1 MGVRERQERD
11 KELLRERILDA
22 ARELFVAEGY
32 RNVSIRKVAEKVE
45 YSPAALYSYFPSK
58 DDLFFAL
65 AEEGFRK
72 LFEYTNDPSVMTGD
86 PLNSIRQGFLRYY
99 QFSRQ
104 HPEYFDLMFVDRSV
118 PKISHEWERFSF
130 VQQMIDEVRAVIT
143 RGIDAGVFPADTDAD
158 VAFHILWAAVHGPA
172 TVAVCDRLAPD
183 EDPDALARDT
193 LEAAIAGLR
202 AGIRTT
208 FTPSQCHSP
217 GDGGIHGESVAK
229 SAGKTVETKA
239 EKHVAKKVEKSDA

>member
-1 MGVRERQERD
+1 MGVKERQERD
-11 KELLRERILDA
+11 REQVHRRILDA
-22 ARELFVAEGY
+22 AQELFVAEGY
-32 RNVSIRKVAEKVE
+32 RNVSIRKIAEKVE

-72 LFEYTNDPSVMTGD
+72 LFEFTNEPIATSSD
-86 PLNSIRQGFLRYY
+86 PLTAIRHGFMRYY
-99 QFSRQ
+99 EFSRA
-104 HPEYFDLMFVDRSV
+104 HPEYFELMFVDRSV
-118 PKISHEWERFSF
+118 PKISHEWERFGF
-130 VQQMIDEVRAVIT
+130 VQSMIDEVCAVIK
-143 RGIDAGVFPADTDAD
+143 RGIDEGVFPSDTNPD

-183 EDPDALARDT
+183 ENPDALARDT

-208 FTPSQCHSP
+208 FTPSKCHSQ
-217 GDGGIHGESVAK
+217 SVA
-229 SAGKTVETKA
+229 GV
-239 EKHVAKKVEKSDA
+239 HVEKTDA

>member
-1 MGVRERQERD
+1 MGVKERQERD
-11 KELLRERILDA
+11 REQVHRRILDA
-22 ARELFVAEGY
+22 AQELFVAEGY
-32 RNVSIRKVAEKVE
+32 RNVSIRKIAEKVE

-72 LFEYTNDPSVMTGD
+72 LFEFTNDPAVAAGD
-86 PLNSIRQGFLRYY
+86 PLTAIRHGFMRYY
-99 QFSRQ
+99 EFSRA
-104 HPEYFDLMFVDRSV
+104 HPEYFELMFVDRSV
-118 PKISHEWERFSF
+118 PKISHEWERFGF
-130 VQQMIDEVRAVIT
+130 VEQMIDEVCALIKRA
-143 RGIDAGVFPADTDAD
+143 IDQGLFPADTNPD

-183 EDPDALARDT
+183 ENPDALARDT

-208 FTPSQCHSP
+208 FTPSKCHSQ
-217 GDGGIHGESVAK
+217 SVA
-229 SAGKTVETKA
+229 GV
-239 EKHVAKKVEKSDA
+239 HVEKTDA

>member
-1 MGVRERQERD
+1 MGVKERQERD
-11 KELLRERILDA
+11 REQLHGRILDA
-22 ARELFVAEGY
+22 AQELFVAEGY
-32 RNVSIRKVAEKVE
+32 RNVSIRKIAEKVE

-72 LFEYTNDPSVMTGD
+72 LFEFTNDPSITNGD
-86 PLNSIRQGFLRYY
+86 PLTAIRQGFLRYY
-99 QFSRQ
+99 EFSRT

-118 PKISHEWERFSF
+118 PKISHEWERFGF
-130 VQQMIDEVRAVIT
+130 VEQMIDEVRALIK
-143 RGIDAGVFPADTDAD
+143 RGIDQGLFPSDTNPD
-158 VAFHILWAAVHGPA
+158 VAFHILWAAIHGPA

-183 EDPDALARDT
+183 ENPDALARDT

-208 FTPSQCHSP
+208 FTPSKCHSQ
-217 GDGGIHGESVAK
+217 SVT
-229 SAGKTVETKA
+229 GV
-239 EKHVAKKVEKSDA
+239 HVEKSDA

>member
-1 MGVRERQERD
+1 MGVKERQERD
-11 KELLRERILDA
+11 KEQLRASILDA

-45 YSPAALYSYFPSK
+45 YSPAALYGYFPSK

-72 LFEYTNDPSVMTGD
+72 LFEYTNDPAVMNGD
-86 PLNSIRQGFLRYY
+86 PLNAIRQGFLRYY

-104 HPEYFDLMFVDRSV
+104 HPEYFNLMFVDRSV
-118 PKISHEWERFSF
+118 PKISREWERFGF
-130 VQQMIDEVRAVIT
+130 VEQMIDEVRALIQ
-143 RGIDAGVFPADTDAD
+143 RAIDADQFPPDTDPD

-183 EDPDALARDT
+183 ENPDALARDT

-208 FTPSQCHSP
+208 FRPSECGPSR
-217 GDGGIHGESVAK
+217 DK
-229 SAGKTVETKA
+229 
-239 EKHVAKKVEKSDA
+239 D

>member
-1 MGVRERQERD
+1 MGVKERQERD
-11 KELLRERILDA
+11 KEQLRASILDA

-32 RNVSIRKVAEKVE
+32 RNVSIRKIAEKVE

-72 LFEYTNDPSVMTGD
+72 LFEFTNDPAVFTAAD
-86 PLNSIRQGFLRYY
+86 PLSAIRQGFLRYY
-99 QFSRQ
+99 QFSRV

-118 PKISHEWERFSF
+118 PKISHEWERFGF
-130 VQQMIDEVRAVIT
+130 VEQMIDEVRALIQRAV
-143 RGIDAGVFPADTDAD
+143 DAGLFPADTNPD

-172 TVAVCDRLAPD
+172 TIAVCDRLAPD
-183 EDPDALARDT
+183 ENPDALARDT

-208 FTPSQCHSP
+208 FTPSPCHP
-217 GDGGIHGESVAK
+217 KSVADV
-229 SAGKTVETKA
+229 S
-239 EKHVAKKVEKSDA
+239 VEKPDA

>member
-1 MGVRERQERD
+1 MGVKERQERD
-11 KELLRERILDA
+11 REQLRARILDA

-32 RNVSIRKVAEKVE
+32 RNVSIRKIAEKVE

-58 DDLFFAL
+58 DDVFFAL

-72 LFEYTNDPSVMTGD
+72 LFEFTNDPSITSGD
-86 PLNSIRQGFLRYY
+86 PLTAIRQGFLRYY
-99 QFSRQ
+99 EFSRK

-118 PKISHEWERFSF
+118 PKISHEWERFGF
-130 VQQMIDEVRAVIT
+130 VEQMIDEVRALIK
-143 RGIDAGVFPADTDAD
+143 RAIDAGLFPSDTNPD

-183 EDPDALARDT
+183 ENPDALARDT

-208 FTPSQCHSP
+208 FTPSQCHTQSVTGVHP
-217 GDGGIHGESVAK
+217 G
-229 SAGKTVETKA
+229 
-239 EKHVAKKVEKSDA
+239 KVEKTDA

>member
-1 MGVRERQERD
+1 MGVKERQERD
-11 KELLRERILDA
+11 REQLRGRILDA

-32 RNVSIRKVAEKVE
+32 RNVSIRKIAEKVE

-72 LFEYTNDPSVMTGD
+72 LSEFTNDPAAATGD
-86 PLNSIRQGFLRYY
+86 PLTAIRDGFMRYY
-99 QFSRQ
+99 QFSRT
-104 HPEYFDLMFVDRSV
+104 HPEYFELMFVDRSV
-118 PKISHEWERFSF
+118 PKISHEWEGFSF
-130 VQQMIDEVRAVIT
+130 VQQMIDEVCAVIK
-143 RGIDAGVFPADTDAD
+143 RGIDQGLFPSGTNPE
-158 VAFHILWAAVHGPA
+158 VAFHILWAAIHGPA

-183 EDPDALARDT
+183 ENPDALARDT

-208 FTPSQCHSP
+208 FTPSKCHSP
-217 GDGGIHGESVAK
+217 SVA
-229 SAGKTVETKA
+229 GVP
-239 EKHVAKKVEKSDA
+239 VEKSDA

>member
-1 MGVRERQERD
+1 LGKREFPIWLKTTPEVVLCEAQMGVKERQERD
-11 KELLRERILDA
+11 REHVHRRILDA
-22 ARELFVAEGY
+22 AQELFVAEGY
-32 RNVSIRKVAEKVE
+32 RNVSIRKIAEKVE

-72 LFEYTNDPSVMTGD
+72 LFEFTNEPIATSSD
-86 PLNSIRQGFLRYY
+86 PLTAIRHGFLRYY

-104 HPEYFDLMFVDRSV
+104 HPEYFELMFVDRSV
-118 PKISHEWERFSF
+118 PKISHEWERFGF
-130 VQQMIDEVRAVIT
+130 VQQMIEEVCAVIK
-143 RGIDAGVFPADTDAD
+143 RGVDEGLFPPDTDPD

-183 EDPDALARDT
+183 ENPDALARDT

-208 FTPSQCHSP
+208 FTPSKCHSQ
-217 GDGGIHGESVAK
+217 SVT
-229 SAGKTVETKA
+229 GVP
-239 EKHVAKKVEKSDA
+239 VEKNDA

>member
-1 MGVRERQERD
+1 MGVKERQERD
-11 KELLRERILDA
+11 REQVHRRILDA
-22 ARELFVAEGY
+22 AQELFVAEGY
-32 RNVSIRKVAEKVE
+32 RNVSIRKIAEKVE

-72 LFEYTNDPSVMTGD
+72 LFEFTNDPAVAAGD
-86 PLNSIRQGFLRYY
+86 PLTAIRHGFMRYY
-99 QFSRQ
+99 EFSRA
-104 HPEYFDLMFVDRSV
+104 HPEYFELMFVDRSV
-118 PKISHEWERFSF
+118 PKISHEWERFGF
-130 VQQMIDEVRAVIT
+130 VEQMIDEVCALIKRA
-143 RGIDAGVFPADTDAD
+143 IDHGLFPADTNPD

-183 EDPDALARDT
+183 ENPDALARDT

-208 FTPSQCHSP
+208 FTPSKCHSQ
-217 GDGGIHGESVAK
+217 SVA
-229 SAGKTVETKA
+229 GV
-239 EKHVAKKVEKSDA
+239 HVEKSDA

>member
-1 MGVRERQERD
+1 MGVKERQERD
-11 KELLRERILDA
+11 RLQLRGRILAA

-32 RNVSIRKVAEKVE
+32 RNVSIRKIAEKVE

-58 DDLFFAL
+58 DDVFFAL

-72 LFEYTNDPSVMTGD
+72 LFEFTNEPIATSSE
-86 PLNSIRQGFLRYY
+86 PLAAIRHGFMRYY
-99 QFSRQ
+99 EFSRA
-104 HPEYFDLMFVDRSV
+104 HPEYFELMFVDRSV
-118 PKISHEWERFSF
+118 PKISHEWERFGF
-130 VQQMIDEVRAVIT
+130 VEQMIDEVCALIKRA
-143 RGIDAGVFPADTDAD
+143 IDQGLFPPDTDPD

-208 FTPSQCHSP
+208 FTPSKCHSQ
-217 GDGGIHGESVAK
+217 SVAGV
-229 SAGKTVETKA
+229 S
-239 EKHVAKKVEKSDA
+239 VEKTDA

>member
-1 MGVRERQERD
+1 MGVKERQERD
-11 KELLRERILDA
+11 REQLRSRMLDA

-32 RNVSIRKVAEKVE
+32 RNVSIRKIAEKVE

-72 LFEYTNDPSVMTGD
+72 LFEFTNDPAAMTGD
-86 PLNSIRQGFLRYY
+86 PLTAIRQGFMRYY
-99 QFSRQ
+99 QFSRA
-104 HPEYFDLMFVDRSV
+104 HPEYFELMFVDRSV
-118 PKISHEWERFSF
+118 PKISHEWERFGF
-130 VQQMIDEVRAVIT
+130 VEQMIDEVRAVIK
-143 RGIDAGVFPADTDAD
+143 RGIDQGQFPSDTDPD

-183 EDPDALARDT
+183 ENPDALARDT

-208 FTPSQCHSP
+208 FTPSRCPSQ
-217 GDGGIHGESVAK
+217 SVA
-229 SAGKTVETKA
+229 GV
-239 EKHVAKKVEKSDA
+239 HVEKTDA